1 MRMYQLHKHCHPEW
15 DRSTYDGSSCGGSY
29 LDDVEDIMD
38 FVFESNI
45 QANIAN
51 IEDYSSDHSGDGEDD
66 EDD

>member
-1 MRMYQLHKHCHPEW
+1 MEEEKN
-15 DRSTYDGSSCGGSY
+15 Y

-51 IEDYSSDHSGDGEDD
+51 IEDYTSDHSSDGEDD
-66 EDD
+66 DDD